1 MRHFVSYIETNS
13 VDIKL
18 PYPVLTDFTEILYHL
33 FIVCI
38 QLWHPVCKCKGI
50 DPSVSG
56 VSPFL
61 NLFPVLYHKPVR
73 ITRLFSM
80 LQDIYPRLKFSS
92 TMIKHCIYHNA
103 DSFFMCFFAKRFHCI
118 RIAKKRIYFCII
130 GRVIFV
136 VGLCFH
142 DRIQIN
148 TGNPKFLQIR

>member
-1 MRHFVSYIETNS
+1 
-13 VDIKL
+13 
-18 PYPVLTDFTEILYHL
+18 
-33 FIVCI
+33 
-38 QLWHPVCKCKGI
+38 
-50 DPSVSG
+50 
-56 VSPFL
+56 
-61 NLFPVLYHKPVR
+61 
-73 ITRLFSM
+73 M
-80 LQDIYPRLKFSS
+80 LQDIYPWLKFSS